1 MNTASTSYEL
11 HILKAAI
18 NNHLNRTLPSNAN
31 QALHLIEYRID
42 DLVWNIAAS
51 IYSQSGYKVD
61 FSLVRDLVNARI
73 DSLKILAAKQAEEAR
88 IQAEAEAKRK
98 AEEEARKIEQVRRE
112 KEAEAKRKAEEE
124 KKQWIREQ
132 RHQKGK
138 EFAKTGKTY
147 QSNGINQEIFDKIK
161 SITVDQL
168 EVEADRVTLEASLA
182 RDLGADSM
190 DMMDL
195 IMAVEEEFDIELLE
209 HDDFIERH
217 PLFSSAMEDEIVHPW
232 VTVEDLVRLVQEKT
246 FEYY

>member
-1 MNTASTSYEL
+1 MNTANTNYEL
-11 HILKAAI
+11 YILKAAI
-18 NNHLNRTLPSNAN
+18 NNHLNRTLPSDAN
-31 QALHLIEYRID
+31 QALHLIQYRID
-42 DLVWNIAAS
+42 DLVWNIATI
-51 IYSQSGYKVD
+51 IYSHSGHKVD
-61 FSLVRDLVNARI
+61 LSLIRDLANARI

-112 KEAEAKRKAEEE
+112 KEAEERRKAEEE

-132 RHQKGK
+132 RHQKEK

-168 EVEADRVTLEASLA
+168 EVEADRVTPEASFA
-182 RDLGADSM
+182 WDLGADSL
-190 DMMDL
+190 DMMEL
-195 IMAVEEEFDIELLE
+195 IMAVEEEFDIESLE
-209 HDDFIERH
+209 HDFLNHR
-217 PLFSSAMEDEIVHPW
+217 PLFSSAMEEALDPG
-232 VTVEDLVRLVQEKT
+232 VTVEDLMRLVQEKT